1 MDWKQLLASMTSSV
15 DEELRL
21 RNAYLLVENR
31 ILRRQITGRL
41 RLTDNDR
48 QALAAIGQ
56 QLGRGALAEI
66 ATVATS
72 ETILAWHRKCA
83 PQTCNGAKPR
93 KSLGRPRIDQVIEDV
108 VVWMARENRSWG
120 YDRIVGALAN
130 LGYTISDQTVGNIL
144 KRHGIPP
151 APERKKTTTWKEFVR
166 THMDM
171 LVATDF
177 FTAEMWTWCDLM
189 ISAVLFCIPFGSR
202 KVQVAGMTAYC
213 KAWLLTWH
221 TNAERWIGF
230 AVAQGL
236 VGLLQSCHRIPRLS
250 PAVCAPHEYHVC
262 LSRDIR
268 KVVPLPVVAYRP
280 IRDGPRRS
288 RPRLGGR
295 LQDVAP
301 EAA

>member
-1 MDWKQLLASMTSSV
+1 MDWKQLLASMTRSV

-21 RNAYLLVENR
+21 RNAYLLAENR

-41 RLTDNDR
+41 LFTENDR

-56 QLGRGALAEI
+56 QLGRKALAEM

-72 ETILAWHRKCA
+72 DTILTWHRTCA
-83 PQTCNGAKPR
+83 PQACDGAKPR
-93 KSLGRPRIDQVIEDV
+93 KSLGRPRIDQEIEDV
-108 VVWMARENRSWG
+108 VVRMARENRSWG

-130 LGYTISDQTVGNIL
+130 LGYTINDQTVGNIL
-144 KRHGIPP
+144 KRRGILP
-151 APERKKTTTWKEFVR
+151 APECKRTTTWKEFIR
-166 THMDM
+166 THMAV

-177 FTAEMWTWCDLM
+177 FTAEMGPWCGLV
-189 ISAVLFCIPFGSR
+189 IAAVLCCLPFGSR
-202 KVQVAGMTAYC
+202 KIQGAGMTAYC
-213 KAWLLTWH
+213 TAWLMTWH

-236 VGLLQSCHRIPRLS
+236 AGLLQCCHRIPRLS

-262 LSRDIR
+262 LPQDSR
-268 KVVPLPVVAYRP
+268 KGVPLPVVAYRP
-280 IRDGPRRS
+280 IRDGPRRR

-295 LQDVAP
+295 PQDGAR